1 MNVAMQK
8 EASFMSFKRN
18 IPGWERAVRAGLGI
32 GLLAVVWIVPLTGLV
47 GWVVGLS
54 GGGMM
59 ASAMMGFCP
68 ACAMAG
74 RRLPE
79 SP

>member
-1 MNVAMQK
+1 MNVANTK

-18 IPGWERAVRAGLGI
+18 IPGWERAVRAALGI
-32 GLLAVVWIVPLTGLV
+32 GLLAVVWIMPLTGLV

-54 GGGMM
+54 GAGMM
-59 ASAMMGFCP
+59 LSSMVGFCP
-68 ACAMAG
+68 ACALAG

-79 SP
+79 AP

>member
-1 MNVAMQK
+1 MNVANSK
-8 EASFMSFKRN
+8 EAPFMTFKRN
-18 IPGWERAVRAGLGI
+18 IPGWERAVRAALGV

-54 GGGMM
+54 GGGM
-59 ASAMMGFCP
+59 ALSAAMGFCP
-68 ACAMAG
+68 ACALAG

-79 SP
+79 AP

>member
-1 MNVAMQK
+1 MNVATQK
-8 EASFMSFKRN
+8 EASFMSFNRN
-18 IPGWERAVRAGLGI
+18 IPGWERTVRAALGI

-47 GWVVGLS
+47 SWIVGLS
-54 GGGMM
+54 GGAMI

-68 ACAMAG
+68 ACAVAG
-74 RRLPE
+74 RRLPG